1 MMTKRVD
8 IGKYRGEWLAWDG
21 NKIIAHGKDLKSVSV
36 KARKISKRPVFD
48 KVPEED
54 IFVA

>member
-1 MMTKRVD
+1 MMTKRID
-8 IGKYRGEWLAWDG
+8 MNKYRGEWLAWEN
-21 NKIIAHGKDLKSVSV
+21 NKIIVHGRDLKTVSE
-36 KARKISKRPVFD
+36 KARKISKHPVFD